1 MTTTGDPAPPALCKP
16 AGSYHHGNL
25 REALIAAAIQ
35 ILVEEGI
42 SALSLREVARR
53 AGVSQS
59 APYRHFADKEAVLAA
74 VAAAGFRALACAMSQ
89 AAAGAES
96 PARRV
101 MALGRGYV
109 SFGTQHP
116 CLLRLMF
123 SAEIANKSAYPELQA
138 AGQTAYG
145 LIRDAIAAYLAQAKA
160 TPIDPGVATV
170 AAWALVHGLA
180 TLLIDRQ
187 IGCEMSA
194 APNEEALI
202 EAVTAILVN
211 GLGGSTTEDLCFV
224 HHASETKSQD

>member
-1 MTTTGDPAPPALCKP
+1 MTPEGGATRMTTTSDPATPALCKP
-16 AGSYHHGNL
+16 AGNYHHGNL

-42 SALSLREVARR
+42 NALSLREVARR

-74 VAAAGFRALACAMSQ
+74 VAAAGFRALACAMRQ

-101 MALGRGYV
+101 MALGQGYV

-145 LIRDAIAAYLAQAKA
+145 LIRDAIVAHLAQAKA
-160 TPIDPGVATV
+160 TPIDPEVATV
-170 AAWALVHGLA
+170 TAWALVHGLA

-187 IGCEMSA
+187 IDGEISA
-194 APNEEALI
+194 TPNEEALI
-202 EAVTAILVN
+202 AAVTAILIN
-211 GLGGSTTEDLCFV
+211 GLD
-224 HHASETKSQD
+224 